1 MLAKAYDR
9 ELDEDGYINKDMA
22 SEGDQKNPFL
32 ALERRQETEYRAS
45 KSLRRK
51 PPPQAEEAVDEI
63 EELEYFAQQYA
74 PAYQGR
80 AHQDVPR
87 SQIEEAVPFFGDQ
100 GFRAGSLF
108 HADKQAGI
116 EQQLEGEGID
126 DVLCIDSSPRPM
138 GPKSLPGVEQT
149 LATPIR
155 SPVGMIAERRLPYPS
170 NESFFDTGLRS
181 DSDEGDTMME
191 EFFSP
196 TLRLGNR
203 PDPSFYTA
211 KQSDRKSELI
221 HNSLS
226 TPTRIPVLNRTSNLS
241 APRSEPKKYQ
251 PYGDTEFSHTKL
263 STARSL
269 PSFPKKVERANLR
282 VSTKNFS
289 SRTGDR
295 LSKDSPYPRSEPKIE
310 VDDSSPIGSPLSR
323 KWSSRSPS
331 PTKHV
336 NRSPSLVY
344 EPFYISGDQDFNDEE
359 STEYE
364 KTNDDDYEKSF
375 SNKTVWKP
383 LDVQKFESIMRDRK
397 NEEEEDDDDE
407 DDDEVGDEDDTT
419 MYSPAGHIDYSLLP
433 SLPGSPSSAYSPTP
447 PFNRKDSMD
456 LGQTGESL
464 QRMDS
469 LSASIKRKKG
479 ALPPIPLELP
489 TLPLSSGILVAQ
501 HLEACKKVW
510 SLRSIYS
517 WLYSLKESIS
527 LSALALSELK
537 KIIMKLLLYHRRH
550 IPWNVVDQ
558 NATQIIQSLFE
569 LNAIKSVTNG
579 GVSEGEDANVEI
591 IAVRNVNGVF
601 SELINCYSYDKHHSL
616 SSTVQKLKNLH
627 LQCYSSQC
635 YLDKVLRN
643 EHRVRTTNMDM
654 ITFGPDWASHWKFT
668 AEDLATFG
676 KALSKKQS
684 FIFDLLKHEEN
695 FIRRASCFVEVVV
708 PEFLK
713 TINLLIGAREIV
725 KGLNLEHDILL
736 PTSELVEKHKRVL
749 FKPLLHIFIREG
761 KFINDLCGI
770 TNIYRR
776 WSEEIKKPLGK
787 YISLMPLFEDLMQND
802 LVKNWMEVDIGHNER
817 VRQLKV
823 NGSLLFLSTF
833 NSRYQHLPL
842 QLNDI
847 RMMTD
852 ELSPEHSSIGE
863 TIDTLKKMGKFLN
876 AIKSEA
882 DNSYALRKLEGQLI
896 WKKNIQV
903 NLNLG
908 SENRKILY
916 RRDILKR
923 GDLKINLTLNHVIVL
938 DNYLLITEK
947 VKNTKSQQY
956 QYKVLEAPI
965 PIEFLLLEIKEK
977 NQSLTSS
984 LKVNDSGS
992 NIFSG
997 GLSPIQLTLE
1007 SQNDEMEPSSYP
1019 FKVKF
1024 AGRGKHHSYTFMS
1037 RSEKERS
1044 EWILHLTI
1052 AKGNLNKRLSK
1063 NQPYKLKIISNTTFA
1078 YPIHNRV
1085 EKLQVCSPSEAIE
1098 EACID
1103 SMRYLEKLGYQR
1115 DIYSMDY
1122 HGKDFIYRKV
1132 LSAASFIYNGVTFYL
1147 LGLSSGF
1154 YCSDLKNEW
1163 MKVSD
1168 CTEITKISVLRSM
1181 RLVMVLANKRL
1192 RCFFLDLILQTY
1204 YGTKQTIA
1212 SNLVLNEQISSYL
1225 VGAHR
1230 GLMVIFCIKKKSS
1243 ASLSTEIVVLAPETE
1258 NDGIFS
1264 GFRTI
1269 KRFYIQADC
1278 YKVTVLDKV
1287 FILHCNR
1294 QFEVLVLDKLS
1305 PRPIPDMPEN
1315 ESSPKRF
1322 DSFSKRSSS
1331 SYDHIK
1337 KLLNSTNA
1345 RPLGFFQLLNGA
1357 EYLLVYSDFALFIN
1371 KFGILSRTSVLLFQ
1385 YRIRTVAFHENHL
1398 FLECEEAIEI
1408 WSISDF
1414 KNGTNKLIQLITGK
1428 DLNMICSDTAICVSM
1443 ANPMVPGLQLVFQ
1456 LCSA

>member
-1 MLAKAYDR
+1 MLSKAYDR
-9 ELDEDGYINKDMA
+9 ELGEQGYINKDMA
-22 SEGDQKNPFL
+22 SEGDQRNPFL
-32 ALERRQETEYRAS
+32 GLERRQEAEYHSNR
-45 KSLRRK
+45 SLRRK
-51 PPPQAEEAVDEI
+51 PPPRTEGAEWEI
-63 EELEYFAQQYA
+63 EGLEYLEREYA
-74 PAYQGR
+74 LPYQGR
-80 AHQDVPR
+80 AHQDVR
-87 SQIEEAVPFFGDQ
+87 RGQVEEAMPFFGDQ
-100 GFRAGSLF
+100 GFKGDRLLR
-108 HADKQAGI
+108 ADKEVGV
-116 EQQLEGEGID
+116 EQQFGGEGID
-126 DVLCIDSSPRPM
+126 GALCIDSSPKPM
-138 GPKSLPGVEQT
+138 GPKSLPEIEQT

-155 SPVGMIAERRLPYPS
+155 SPTHMIEERRLPYPS
-170 NESFFDTGLRS
+170 NDSFFDTGIGS

-203 PDPSFYTA
+203 QDPSFYTA
-211 KQSDRKSELI
+211 RQSARKSELI

-226 TPTRIPVLNRTSNLS
+226 TPTRIPVLNQTSNLS
-241 APRSEPKKYQ
+241 APKSEPKKYQ
-251 PYGDTEFSHTKL
+251 PYNDTEFSRTKL
-263 STARSL
+263 STAKSL
-269 PSFPKKVERANLR
+269 PSFPKKMEQANLR

-289 SRTGDR
+289 SRTSDR
-295 LSKDSPYPRSEPKIE
+295 LSKGSPYPRREPKIE
-310 VDDSSPIGSPLSR
+310 VDDSSPVGGSLPER
-323 KWSSRSPS
+323 WSSRSPS

-336 NRSPSLVY
+336 GRSPSLVY
-344 EPFYISGDQDFNDEE
+344 EPFYISEDQDFNEE
-359 STEYE
+359 SSTEYE
-364 KTNDDDYEKSF
+364 KTNDDDYEKNF

-383 LDVQKFESIMRDRK
+383 LDVQKFESLMRDRGS
-397 NEEEEDDDDE
+397 EEEDDDAEDEVDDE
-407 DDDEVGDEDDTT
+407 DETT
-419 MYSPAGHIDYSLLP
+419 MYSPTGHIDYSLLP
-433 SLPGSPSSAYSPTP
+433 SLPGSPSSATSPTP
-447 PFNRKDSMD
+447 PYIDRKGLMD
-456 LGQTGESL
+456 LGQAGDAL

-479 ALPPIPLELP
+479 ALPPLPLELP

-501 HLEACKKVW
+501 HLEACKEVW

-517 WLYSLKESIS
+517 WLYSLREIVSS
-527 LSALALSELK
+527 STLPLSELK
-537 KIIMKLLLYHRRH
+537 KILMKLLLYHRRH
-550 IPWNVVDQ
+550 IPWNVIDQ
-558 NATQIIQSLFE
+558 NAAQIVQSLLE
-569 LNAIKSVTNG
+569 LNAIKLVNG
-579 GVSEGEDANVEI
+579 DISEGGGTHVEI
-591 IAVRNVNGVF
+591 LAVRNVSGVF

-616 SSTVQKLKNLH
+616 TSTTPKERKLH

-643 EHRVRTTNMDM
+643 EYRIRTTNTDT
-654 ITFGPDWASHWKFT
+654 ISFGPDWASHWKFT
-668 AEDLATFG
+668 AEDLTSFG

-725 KGLNLEHDILL
+725 KGLNLEDDILL
-736 PTSELVEKHKRVL
+736 PTSELVEKHKRIL

-770 TNIYRR
+770 ANIYRR
-776 WSEEIKKPLGK
+776 WSDEIKKPLGK
-787 YISLMPLFEDLMQND
+787 YISLMPLFEDLMRND

-847 RMMTD
+847 RMMTE
-852 ELSPEHSSIGE
+852 ELNPEHNAIGE
-863 TIDTLKKMGKFLN
+863 TIDALKKLGKFLN
-876 AIKSEA
+876 AMKSEA
-882 DNSYALRKLEGQLI
+882 DNSYGLRKLEGQLV

-984 LKVNDSGS
+984 LKVNDGGS
-992 NIFSG
+992 NRFSG
-997 GLSPIQLTLE
+997 GLSPIHLTLE
-1007 SQNDEMEPSSYP
+1007 SQYDEMEPSSYP

-1037 RSEKERS
+1037 RSDKERS
-1044 EWILHLTI
+1044 EWIMHLTT

-1063 NQPYKLKIISNTTFA
+1063 NQPYTLKIISNTTFA
-1078 YPIHNRV
+1078 YPIQNKV

-1103 SMRYLEKLGYQR
+1103 SLRYLEKLGHQG
-1115 DIYSMDY
+1115 DIYSMDHY
-1122 HGKDFIYRKV
+1122 GKDFIYRRV
-1132 LSAASFIYNGVTFYL
+1132 LSATSFIYNGVTFYL

-1154 YCSDLKNEW
+1154 YCSDLKNRW

-1168 CTEITKISVLRSM
+1168 CAEVTKISVLRSM

-1204 YGTKQTIA
+1204 YDTRDTIA
-1212 SNLVLNEQISSYL
+1212 SNLVINEQISSYL
-1225 VGAHR
+1225 VGAHQ
-1230 GLMVIFCIKKKSS
+1230 GLMVIFCIKKRSS
-1243 ASLSTEIVVLAPETE
+1243 ASLSTEIVVLTPETE

-1278 YKVTVLDKV
+1278 YKVSVLDKV

-1294 QFEVLVLDKLS
+1294 QFEVLVLDKLY

-1322 DSFSKRSSS
+1322 DSFSKRSSGS
-1331 SYDHIK
+1331 FDHIK

-1428 DLNMICSDTAICVSM
+1428 DVNMISSDTGICVSM

-1456 LCSA
+1456 LCLV